1 MKATCFFFARAVGK
15 IISGLWVGK
24 IIIMIPRF
32 VVGSSENNKIS
43 INEVTYESDHI
54 LLVHDSAM
62 PSAVNVCVLSI
73 LLKPK
78 RRKSY

>member
-1 MKATCFFFARAVGK
+1 M
-15 IISGLWVGK
+15 
-24 IIIMIPRF
+24 
-32 VVGSSENNKIS
+32 VGSSENNKIS
-43 INEVTYESDHI
+43 ISEVTYESDHI

-78 RRKSY
+78 RKKILLEEK